1 MESKYYKN
9 YFVVVKLLVCL
20 CTMIFSIIKNPQ
32 PFWSLGLEWF
42 LVAVYI
48 FSTIAYELKCRRQV
62 IWLVLQGILL
72 VLLISGVHLRFEV
85 LIFLV
90 LTVMDTLTRVSKNFW
105 LCLAIYVVLLI
116 TPGNWEEL
124 FLMCTLLLI
133 LYYQNHVVVYNYEK
147 YISNTVDEEYKL
159 KENMETQKETF
170 KKQLEQKTVYSENR
184 ILQDRERIFQ
194 QLHDRL
200 GHSINGSIYQLEAA
214 KVLITQ
220 KPEQSSDILQMVI
233 DNLRK
238 SMDEIRAI
246 FRKEKPSVTQMAMV
260 ELVELCEECKE
271 RYGIDAQFQLEGEKD
286 RIPKR
291 VMEVILDNT
300 CEAVTNALKYSKCTA
315 ISITIVVLNQRVR
328 CTIKDNGKGC
338 SQIVEGMGIQG
349 MKNRMRMLNGVLTI
363 QGEVGF
369 EITMLFPIS

>member
-1 MESKYYKN
+1 
-9 YFVVVKLLVCL
+9 
-20 CTMIFSIIKNPQ
+20 
-32 PFWSLGLEWF
+32 
-42 LVAVYI
+42 
-48 FSTIAYELKCRRQV
+48 
-62 IWLVLQGILL
+62 
-72 VLLISGVHLRFEV
+72 
-85 LIFLV
+85 
-90 LTVMDTLTRVSKNFW
+90 
-105 LCLAIYVVLLI
+105 
-116 TPGNWEEL
+116 
-124 FLMCTLLLI
+124 MCTLLLI